1 MSENVEKN
9 ENNDSEH
16 FINMM
21 SICTD
26 TLKTDTNLPKLHCEV
41 IFKIMNTIIGVLENK
56 SIGEQVEPCIT
67 MKIFDELD
75 ILKPTSFLHN
85 DNNPVFF
92 ICKSCVR
99 L

>member
-21 SICTD
+21 SICTN

-41 IFKIMNTIIGVLENK
+41 IFKIMNTIIGV
-56 SIGEQVEPCIT
+56 
-67 MKIFDELD
+67 
-75 ILKPTSFLHN
+75 
-85 DNNPVFF
+85 
-92 ICKSCVR
+92 
-99 L
+99 

>member
-1 MSENVEKN
+1 
-9 ENNDSEH
+9 
-16 FINMM
+16 
-21 SICTD
+21 
-26 TLKTDTNLPKLHCEV
+26 
-41 IFKIMNTIIGVLENK
+41 MNAIIGILQDK
-56 SIGEQVEPCIT
+56 SIVKPVEPCTT

>member
-1 MSENVEKN
+1 
-9 ENNDSEH
+9 
-16 FINMM
+16 
-21 SICTD
+21 
-26 TLKTDTNLPKLHCEV
+26 
-41 IFKIMNTIIGVLENK
+41 MNTIIGVLENK
-56 SIGEQVEPCIT
+56 SIVEQVEPCIT